1 MRTLLRRIGGHF
13 REKQFY
19 YVCTIITLG
28 LLALGLFRFPNAIGR
43 LVESCR
49 DFGLSIAY
57 VFCDW
62 FHIEAE
68 ITPTV
73 NNYPDYSFL
82 NVQEWLYSLFNQS
95 FTPSAPS
102 LALPFD
108 WDLFKEKWSAYWQ
121 AFIDTDNIMLYLLY
135 LAYYITLLAPIL
147 MFGIPIWFGVK
158 KLFNKYYFKEPRHPE
173 TEEEQQDETRPIKE
187 SKLLRAWHWF
197 YFTILVRIGMWFV
210 ALFDFVKAREELY
223 QFWLLLV
230 LLYFNALTIFIE
242 FCAYYVY
249 FAVSFDFINLYRQVY
264 KLCLD
269 LSAVLSVLGLFS
281 WTTIVILILKRK
293 SEDLEYERMMN
304 GEVEE

>member
-13 REKQFY
+13 REKQFH
-19 YVCTIITLG
+19 YVCMIITFG
-28 LLALGLFRFPNAIGR
+28 LLALGIFRFPNAIGR

-62 FHIEAE
+62 FDIEAE

-95 FTPSAPS
+95 SMPSTPSPT
-102 LALPFD
+102 LPLD
-108 WDLFKEKWSAYWQ
+108 WDLFKEKWVAYWQ

-158 KLFNKYYFKEPRHPE
+158 KLFNKYYFKEPRYPE

-187 SKLLRAWHWF
+187 SKLLRAWNWF

-242 FCAYYVY
+242 FCAYYIY
-249 FAVSFDFINLYRQVY
+249 FAVSFDFVNLYRQVY

-269 LSAVLSVLGLFS
+269 LSAVLSVFGLFS

>member
-62 FHIEAE
+62 FGIEAE

-73 NNYPDYSFL
+73 NKYPDYSFL

-95 FTPSAPS
+95 SAPSAPS
-102 LALPFD
+102 PTLPLE

-135 LAYYITLLAPIL
+135 LAYYLTLIAPTL

-158 KLFNKYYFKEPRHPE
+158 KLFNKYYFKEPKEPE
-173 TEEEQQDETRPIKE
+173 TEEEQRDETRPIME
-187 SKLLRAWHWF
+187 SKPLQKWHTF
-197 YFTILVRIGMWFV
+197 YFTVLARIGTWFV
-210 ALFDFVKAREELY
+210 GLFDFVKAREELY

-230 LLYFNALTIFIE
+230 LLYFNVLTIFIE

-249 FAVSFDFINLYRQVY
+249 FAVSFDFVNLYRQVY

-269 LSAVLSVLGLFS
+269 LSAVLSVFGLFS

-293 SEDLEYERMMN
+293 SEDLEYERIMN
-304 GEVEE
+304 GEVVE

>member
-13 REKQFY
+13 RKKQFY

-28 LLALGLFRFPNAIGR
+28 LLALGRFCFPNAIGR

-68 ITPTV
+68 TPPTV

-121 AFIDTDNIMLYLLY
+121 AFIDTENITLYLLY
-135 LAYYITLLAPIL
+135 LAYYATIAVPVL
-147 MFGIPIWFGVK
+147 MFGIPIWKGVK
-158 KLFNKYYFKEPRHPE
+158 KLFNKYYFKEPRHSE

-187 SKLLRAWHWF
+187 SRLLRAWHWF

-230 LLYFNALTIFIE
+230 LLYFNVLTIFIE

-249 FAVSFDFINLYRQVY
+249 FAVSFDFVNLYRQVY

-269 LSAVLSVLGLFS
+269 LSAVFSVLGLFS